1 MTKQYCIWLAPAI
14 SPITLKLCWRWVRTH
29 CIVRKVRNT
38 RTYTFIPLSGA
49 DPNVADVKGN
59 TPLHVAVAE
68 NHARCVG
75 ALIDNQ
81 TSQQQLLLDM
91 ANDEGMTALHL
102 SIRNGHIINVKRLI
116 NAGASTKVAE
126 SKQGNSAL
134 HFAVQES
141 SIELV
146 KYLLSSTN
154 VDANQTNNS
163 DQTPLQLAL
172 CAEPVVEKIVEML
185 LEITTSDVC
194 YSPISALIS

>member
-1 MTKQYCIWLAPAI
+1 MQSNSATHVL
-14 SPITLKLCWRWVRTH
+14 TL
-29 CIVRKVRNT
+29 
-38 RTYTFIPLSGA
+38 IPLSGA

-68 NHARCVG
+68 NLARCVG

-81 TSQQQLLLDM
+81 SSKHKLLLDM

-102 SIRNGHIINVKRLI
+102 SIRNDHIINVKRLI

-126 SKQGNSAL
+126 SKQGNNAL

-141 SIELV
+141 SVELV

-154 VDANQTNNS
+154 ADANLPNGS

-172 CAEPVVEKIVEML
+172 CAEPVVNKIVEML
-185 LEITTSDVC
+185 LETTSTDVC
-194 YSPISALIS
+194 YLPILTLILNSLNLILTIFLFS